1 MVELFQKGGPLMW
14 PLLLCSVLML
24 AAILERSYAFL
35 TAGRDIDSL
44 VQDVQAAVEKG
55 DYDSA
60 LARCRQVGGPVA
72 AVLAA
77 GLEAADQ
84 SREEMRERMEAAGGA
99 ELASLE
105 RYLTVL
111 STVANV
117 APLLG
122 FLGTV
127 WGMIIAFEAIAAQ
140 GMGDPAVVATG
151 ISQALITTAAGLAI
165 AVPSFFFYN
174 VFTGR
179 ADAYANEMEQRAHYL
194 VRLFA
199 VKEHAHGNQ
208 ANQAA

>member
-24 AAILERSYAFL
+24 AAILERCYAFL
-35 TAGRDIDSL
+35 TANRDLDSL
-44 VQDVQAAVEKG
+44 TEDVEIAVRKG
-55 DYDSA
+55 DVAYA
-60 LARCRQVGGPVA
+60 GEVCRKRGGPVA
-72 AVLAA
+72 AVLQA
-77 GLEAADQ
+77 GIEVANH
-84 SREEMRERMEAAGGA
+84 SREEMRERMEAVSGA
-99 ELASLE
+99 QLANLE

-117 APLLG
+117 APLIG

-127 WGMIIAFEAIAAQ
+127 WGMILAFEAIAAH
-140 GMGDPAVVATG
+140 GMGDPAVVANG

-174 VFTGR
+174 VFSGR
-179 ADAYANEMEQRAHYL
+179 ADSYAVEMEQRGHEL

-199 VKEHAHGNQ
+199 EKEHAN
-208 ANQAA
+208 ADTATPA